1 MKGAD
6 YRGARGPVEDSR
18 QLFDR
23 PAVVQLEIQEMLRM
37 EDRTVTR
44 ETFAS
49 IVREYSRAVFNIA
62 YRIAND
68 REDAMDITQTSF
80 LKAYERLDTYDP
92 SCKIFS
98 WLYKI
103 AVNEAIN
110 CVNRRKRLEPLG
122 EDDAALDPG
131 PEEECAQNETSRELQ
146 RALLDINL
154 EYRTVVVLRHFQNL
168 SYREIG
174 DILDIPEKTVK
185 SRLFT
190 GRRLLK
196 DVLLKQGYT
205 P

>member
-1 MKGAD
+1 MP
-6 YRGARGPVEDSR
+6 RT
-18 QLFDR
+18 
-23 PAVVQLEIQEMLRM
+23 
-37 EDRTVTR
+37 EDRTVTK
-44 ETFAS
+44 ETFAW

-62 YRIAND
+62 FRIAND
-68 REDAMDITQTSF
+68 REDAMDITQTTF

-92 SCKIFS
+92 SHKIFS

-110 CVNRRKRLEPLG
+110 CVNRRKRSEPLR
-122 EDDAALDPG
+122 DDDVALAPG

-154 EYRTVVVLRHFQNL
+154 EYRTVVVLRHFQDL

-174 DILDIPEKTVK
+174 DILSIPEKTVK

-190 GRRLLK
+190 GRRLLR

>member
-1 MKGAD
+1 
-6 YRGARGPVEDSR
+6 
-18 QLFDR
+18 
-23 PAVVQLEIQEMLRM
+23 M
-37 EDRTVTR
+37 EERTVTK

-68 REDAMDITQTSF
+68 REDAMDITQTTF
-80 LKAYERLDTYDP
+80 LKAYERLNTYDP
-92 SCKIFS
+92 SHKVFS

-110 CVNRRKRLEPLG
+110 CVNRRKRMEPLG
-122 EDDAALDPG
+122 EDDPALDPG

-146 RALLDINL
+146 HALRDIDLD
-154 EYRTVVVLRHFQNL
+154 YRMVVVLRHFQDL

-174 DILDIPEKTVK
+174 DILDIPERTVK

-190 GRRLLK
+190 GRRLLR
-196 DVLLKQGYT
+196 DVLLKQGYA